1 MQLLNSCSMSVQSFL
16 LLASLCGEDLS
27 GIHHAASERWRAC
40 SETVWICPEDRAV
53 AGEVR
58 HHSMSTM
65 RSMSKMH
72 ATRPTLRALSLSLFL
87 IHLLGVLFHLA
98 SLNAG

>member
-1 MQLLNSCSMSVQSFL
+1 MQLLKSCSMSVQSFL
-16 LLASLCGEDLS
+16 PLASLCGEDLS

-40 SETVWICPEDRAV
+40 SETVWICLEDRAV

-65 RSMSKMH
+65 RSEQNACNEADSES
-72 ATRPTLRALSLSLFL
+72 SLSLFL
-87 IHLLGVLFHLA
+87 IHLLGGLFHLA